1 MGTLRAVFILSVL
14 TPVTLLAIP
23 VQWLAVRTGSSL
35 ARRIPVAWHR
45 FVRTLL
51 GIRVRVTGRPSD
63 ERPLLITANHASWL
77 DITVLSGL
85 MPISFI
91 AKAEVA
97 GWPVFG
103 LFAKLQRTVFVDRTR
118 RAQTGVVAT
127 EIAGRLKDG
136 DAMVLFPEGTSNN
149 GNEVLPFRTALIG
162 AARHAIDEEGG
173 TTVWIQPLSIAY
185 TRLHGVP
192 LGRRYRPLVAWYGG
206 MDMAPHF
213 LAVLKAGPL
222 DVEITWGEPIG
233 YDVDS
238 DRKAIARTAEK
249 AVREMTTA
257 ALTGRQ
263 GEAAVKAPPK
273 DVPMMKEAS

>member
-1 MGTLRAVFILSVL
+1 MGTLRAVFILSIL
-14 TPVTLLAIP
+14 TPVTLVAIP
-23 VQWLAVRTGSSL
+23 MQWLAVRTGSSL

-45 FVRTLL
+45 LVRLLL
-51 GIRVRVTGRPSD
+51 GINVRVHGRPSD

-118 RAQTGVVAT
+118 RSQTGVVAT

-149 GNEVLPFRTALIG
+149 A
-162 AARHAIDEEGG
+162 
-173 TTVWIQPLSIAY
+173 
-185 TRLHGVP
+185 TRCFP
-192 LGRRYRPLVAWYGG
+192 S
-206 MDMAPHF
+206 AP
-213 LAVLKAGPL
+213 
-222 DVEITWGEPIG
+222 
-233 YDVDS
+233 
-238 DRKAIARTAEK
+238 R
-249 AVREMTTA
+249 
-257 ALTGRQ
+257 
-263 GEAAVKAPPK
+263 
-273 DVPMMKEAS
+273 